1 MKKSGSRIL
10 SLVLALLIPILWMAE
25 NASAAK
31 LREVRTG
38 KKSGF
43 TRLVFQF
50 EAPTRYQVQD
60 KTAPSQF
67 SITFLEA
74 TSGVSQKNQKYVD
87 PVTNI
92 AINQDGSR
100 LKTVVALSIP
110 HFRLKTFTLTEPHR
124 VVVDLY
130 PAAAAE
136 SYVRLNKLVVKASAE
151 GGATPK
157 APPPAPIKE
166 PEPPARKLEPL
177 TKEPEPLAKKP
188 EPPAVVD
195 SQLSVLESKPEV
207 LEPVEV
213 SREPAPAL
221 SIEKASKDNSQP
233 ATPPVPPSSRPMAS
247 KDSSANKP
255 TSSAFGTFQRNLIIV
270 LAAISIVILALIGFL
285 LLQKKNSAEKSRPVE
300 SVQELKTTADIMAS
314 IDARIKQKF
323 KQYEEEN

>member
-10 SLVLALLIPILWMAE
+10 PLVLALLIPFVWMAE
-25 NASAAK
+25 NAFAAK

-38 KKSGF
+38 EKSGF

-50 EAPTRYQVQD
+50 EAPARYQVQD
-60 KTAPSQF
+60 KEVPSQF

-74 TSGVSQKNQKYVD
+74 TAGLSQKTQKFAG
-87 PVTNI
+87 PVKNI
-92 AINQDGSR
+92 TINQDGSH

-130 PAAAAE
+130 PVAAAE
-136 SYVRLNKLVVKASAE
+136 SYVKLNKLVVKASAE
-151 GGATPK
+151 AGETPT
-157 APPPAPIKE
+157 APPPAQVKE
-166 PEPPARKLEPL
+166 PEPPAKELEPL
-177 TKEPEPLAKKP
+177 TKEPEPLTKETKP
-188 EPPAVVD
+188 PPVED
-195 SQLSVLESKPEV
+195 SQLSVLESKPDV
-207 LEPVEV
+207 LEPVQV
-213 SREPAPAL
+213 PREPAPDL
-221 SIEKASKDNSQP
+221 SVEKASKDSRQP
-233 ATPPVPPSSRPMAS
+233 ATAPLQSSSQPMAN

-255 TSSAFGTFQRNLIIV
+255 ISSAFGTFQRNLIIV

-285 LLQKKNSAEKSRPVE
+285 LTQKKNSAEKSRPVE